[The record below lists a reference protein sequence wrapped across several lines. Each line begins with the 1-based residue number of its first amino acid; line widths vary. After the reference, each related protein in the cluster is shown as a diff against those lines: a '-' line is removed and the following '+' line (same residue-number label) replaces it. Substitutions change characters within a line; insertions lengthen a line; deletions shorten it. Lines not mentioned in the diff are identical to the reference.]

1 MSMDKDEKLQRICEK
16 QKQKQK
22 KVIILSTNYYI

>member
-1 MSMDKDEKLQRICEK
+1 MSMDKDEKLQRICK
-16 QKQKQK
+16 KQKQK